1 MKSYSRSHLTNEALR
16 RTILD
21 RAIRDCENTAE
32 LLADI
37 AAFDERKLYRD
48 DGYDSIHA
56 WCIGVLHLSED
67 SAGKRIYAARAA
79 REFPAIFVAVASG
92 RLNLSGVVQLASHLA
107 EMTEDAAARLLS
119 AAEHR
124 TRNEIAILIAESYPQ
139 PAPPTTIEVLSA
151 QCSSGTLS
159 FPQQVT
165 PVQHAPGQ
173 VSVQRT
179 AVAPLAADT
188 YILRGAMPG
197 EMRELLAYLQSL
209 LGPDGRDE
217 MRVLH
222 MGLQALK
229 PILEKRK
236 FAATSKPRSVPGP
249 PSSNPRHIPAH
260 VKRAVWQRDRGQCT
274 FVSADGRRCE
284 ATRNLQFDHG
294 LEICRGGESTVA
306 NVRLRC
312 HAHNQLTAEQ
322 NLGAEFMRN
331 RRIAAQE
338 AREQEREAR
347 RTRAEAERAARQAER
362 ARAEEEKARTREA
375 EALEKDPDH
384 SVVPWLRA
392 LGIPLEDARRAAKA
406 VEHMTDARLEEKV
419 KAAASAS
426 VRHLVRR
433 PVSVGE
439 PHGAA

>member
-1 MKSYSRSHLTNEALR
+1 MQSYSRSHLTNEALR

-21 RAIRDCENTAE
+21 RVTRDRENTAE

-48 DGYDSIHA
+48 DGYESIHA

-79 REFPAIFVAVASG
+79 RKCPAIFGEIASG
-92 RLNLSGVVQLASHLA
+92 RLNLSGVGQLASHLA

-119 AAEHR
+119 AAEHK
-124 TRNEIAILIAESYPQ
+124 TRNEIAILIAERVPRPS
-139 PAPPTTIEVLSA
+139 PPTTIEVLPA
-151 QCSSGTLS
+151 RCSSETLS

-179 AVAPLAADT
+179 TVAPLAPDT
-188 YILRGAMPG
+188 YLLKSVMPG

-209 LGPDGRDE
+209 LGPEGRDE

-222 MGLQALK
+222 MGLQVLK

-236 FAATSKPRSVPGP
+236 FAATSKPRSALGLS
-249 PSSNPRHIPAH
+249 SSNPRHIPAH
-260 VKRAVWQRDRGQCT
+260 VKRAVWHRDCGQCT
-274 FVSADGRRCE
+274 FVSADGHRCE

-294 LEICRGGESTVA
+294 LEICRGGASTVA

-322 NLGAEFMRN
+322 NLGVEFMRN
-331 RRIAAQE
+331 RRIRARE

-347 RTRAEAERAARQAER
+347 RARAEAEREARRAER
-362 ARAEEEKARTREA
+362 ARIEEEKARVRERKHEDELL
-375 EALEKDPDH
+375 EA
-384 SVVPWLRA
+384 V
-392 LGIPLEDARRAAKA
+392 
-406 VEHMTDARLEEKV
+406 
-419 KAAASAS
+419 
-426 VRHLVRR
+426 
-433 PVSVGE
+433 
-439 PHGAA
+439 